1 MAEPVAVT
9 DATFEEEVLE
19 ADQPVLVDF
28 WAEWCA
34 PCLAIAPMVEELAD
48 EYDGLLKVV
57 KLNADENPNTMQ
69 AYGILGIP
77 TLILFKDG
85 EPVERLAGF
94 MPKERLLS
102 HLKPHVDAVVG

>member
-1 MAEPVAVT
+1 MANPVAVT
-9 DATFEEEVLE
+9 DATFESEVLE

-34 PCLAIAPMVEELAD
+34 PCLMIAPMVEELAE
-48 EYDGLLKVV
+48 EYDGLLKVA
-57 KLNADENPNTMQ
+57 KLNADENPNIMQ

-85 EPVERLAGF
+85 EPVERLMGF

-102 HLKPHVDAVVG
+102 QLKPHMDAFVG